1 MTGKIV
7 VIEGADGAG
16 GEEQSKRLLNL
27 LKERGVPAIRHA
39 YPDYDD
45 PIGRIIHDFLHRKYE
60 FSPQMLLLLY
70 TSDFVKDLDKIKS
83 WLEQDMIVILD
94 RYFTSTLAYQTM
106 QGLKREDILQMAEI
120 FKIPKP
126 DYIIYLKISPEVSL
140 ERKVREKESLD
151 RNESDREFIGKVL
164 DSYDELIKK
173 GVFGQWYVV
182 DGEKPIEGVFSEIRK
197 ILKV

>member
-126 DYIIYLKISPEVSL
+126 DYIIYQ
-140 ERKVREKESLD
+140 VREKESLD